1 MEESYA
7 AAVAKV
13 EEKMRHASEQDQ
25 KELKG
30 NLMTLQEELQ
40 AKIRAQDASAAKEKA
55 VMEGMI
61 KRYEEQLKKK
71 DTEEQEV
78 QEKLRLESERVRKAE
93 EEKRKKEAE
102 LRAN

>member
-1 MEESYA
+1 
-7 AAVAKV
+7 
-13 EEKMRHASEQDQ
+13 
-25 KELKG
+25 
-30 NLMTLQEELQ
+30 
-40 AKIRAQDASAAKEKA
+40 
-55 VMEGMI
+55 MI

-102 LRAN
+102 LRKKAAEGATVAKV